1 MCIHKSQKGET
12 GAGVPHLKMCLL
24 VLSPSNKK
32 NEKNTNEN
40 KINNKKLGHKIPA
53 DVGKKDKGREK
64 KIREERRR
72 KSRRLVTTSR
82 KQQKKFCCD
91 N

>member
-1 MCIHKSQKGET
+1 
-12 GAGVPHLKMCLL
+12 MCLL

-40 KINNKKLGHKIPA
+40 KINNLKKLGHKIPA
-53 DVGKKDKGREK
+53 DVGKKDNGREK

-82 KQQKKFCCD
+82 KQQKKFSCD